1 MKHAAGSSLYF
12 REQKLNKI
20 KYITGYMTVGVQ
32 FYRHVLKNQSDILCR
47 LHCSQKNAVNYM
59 PFILMCLNLLASCCL
74 QQIFQ
79 LTLVVCCSG
88 SNIVVFWA
96 SNTANASVLLL
107 EFSFTTL
114 ASWKLKLHWILLMVA
129 TDFHLKEVFW
139 DVPIMPHELFSAEI
153 KSLN

>member
-12 REQKLNKI
+12 RVQKLNKI
-20 KYITGYMTVGVQ
+20 KYNRLHDWGVQ

-59 PFILMCLNLLASCCL
+59 PFILMCLNLLASCCV

-79 LTLVVCCSG
+79 LTLVVCCNG
-88 SNIVVFWA
+88 SNVVFWA

-114 ASWKLKLHWILLMVA
+114 ASWKLKLHWILLMVT

-139 DVPIMPHELFSAEI
+139 DVPIMPRELFSAEI

>member
-20 KYITGYMTVGVQ
+20 KYNRLHDWGFNSAGM
-32 FYRHVLKNQSDILCR
+32 FLKNQSDILR
-47 LHCSQKNAVNYM
+47 RSYCSQKNAVNYM

-79 LTLVVCCSG
+79 LTVVVCRSG
-88 SNIVVFWA
+88 SNIVVFWT

-107 EFSFTTL
+107 EFGFTTL

-129 TDFHLKEVFW
+129 TEFNLKEVFW
-139 DVPIMPHELFSAEI
+139 DVPIRPRELFSAEM

>member
-20 KYITGYMTVGVQ
+20 KYNRLHDWEFNSTGM
-32 FYRHVLKNQSDILCR
+32 FLKNQSDILCR
-47 LHCSQKNAVNYM
+47 SHCSQKNAVNYM

-79 LTLVVCCSG
+79 LTVVVCRSG

-96 SNTANASVLLL
+96 SNTANACVLLL
-107 EFSFTTL
+107 EFGFTTL

-129 TDFHLKEVFW
+129 TEFHLKEVFW
-139 DVPIMPHELFSAEI
+139 DVPIRPRELFSAEM